1 MECDFVNEQTEKLQ
15 KQYPKHDIFKL
26 REQYHVYTE
35 AENIVFKEIGMKCV
49 DDCMRN
55 ISYYLTTADFD
66 ECLKA
71 DNYFLYVLAL
81 LDRRLGK
88 RRLKEIVKR
97 MEEEPEWLKRFIYLR
112 AEAEQ
117 IKV

>member
-1 MECDFVNEQTEKLQ
+1 
-15 KQYPKHDIFKL
+15 
-26 REQYHVYTE
+26 
-35 AENIVFKEIGMKCV
+35 MKCV